1 MKTNTGAI
9 LVAPPTAPTTT
20 NVAVGEDIRDIKGPV
35 DIPVGWVW
43 LAWTLGALIVAV
55 AVFFLVRRWLRRRR
69 AAAVP
74 QVIIPPH
81 VRARARLNAALRLL
95 YDPKPF
101 CIEVSDTVRW
111 YLEERFQYR
120 APERTTDEFLDEL
133 QASPLLSLTQKQ
145 SLADFLSRCD
155 LVKFA
160 RYEPTETE
168 LRSLHDSALRLVDE
182 TSWGVLAGPTTAAA
196 GAQTAG
202 LPVPA
207 ATSPAVSAP
216 SPPPADP
223 SNRPAVG
230 EPVDTAKGGRVV
242 ITEDLRSSA
251 AWISQALRSSGY
263 GADFSPGSLW
273 EIDRFFEEQSEG
285 GAAKPGGL
293 LAQDLGARL
302 FALGAYIGE
311 VVRRHQGGRWVGN
324 DSDPEAEINV
334 ELHLPDGTRC
344 WPVQRVMKRF
354 KNGAEDGIAGWGHAA
369 GLPVGPR
376 PSMPK

>member
-69 AAAVP
+69 AAAAP

-95 YDPKPF
+95 YEPKPF
-101 CIEVSDTVRW
+101 CTEVSDTVRW

-133 QASPLLSLTQKQ
+133 QSSPLLSLTQKQ

-182 TSWGVLAGPTTAAA
+182 TSWGVLAGPTPAAA

-273 EIDRFFEEQSEG
+273 EIDRVFEEQSEG

>member
-1 MKTNTGAI
+1 MKTNAAAI
-9 LVAPPTAPTTT
+9 LVPAPAPPATT
-20 NVAVGEDIRDIKGPV
+20 NIALGEDIRDIKGPV
-35 DIPVGWVW
+35 EIPVGWVW
-43 LAWTLGALIVAV
+43 LAWTLGALVVAV
-55 AVFFLVRRWLRRRR
+55 AVFFLVRQWLRRRR
-69 AAAVP
+69 AATVP

-95 YDPKPF
+95 YEPKPF
-101 CIEVSDTVRW
+101 CTEVSDTVRW

-133 QASPLLSLTQKQ
+133 QSSPLLSLTQKQ
-145 SLADFLSRCD
+145 SLADFLCRCD

-182 TSWGVLAGPTTAAA
+182 TSWGVLAGPTPAAA

-230 EPVDTAKGGRVV
+230 EPVDTAKGRRAV
-242 ITEDLRSSA
+242 ITEDLHKSA
-251 AWISQALRSSGY
+251 AWISQALQSSGY
-263 GADFSPGSLW
+263 RADFSPGSLW
-273 EIDRFFEEQSEG
+273 EIDRFFEEHGEN